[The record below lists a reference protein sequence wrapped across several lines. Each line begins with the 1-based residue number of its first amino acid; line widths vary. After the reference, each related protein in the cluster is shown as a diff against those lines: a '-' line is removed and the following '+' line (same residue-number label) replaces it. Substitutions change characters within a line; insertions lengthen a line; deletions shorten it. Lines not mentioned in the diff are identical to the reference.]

1 MKSPYHIIKCQC
13 TKKQRAFFFFQEQN
27 WLFYLWNSTY
37 LFFHKAHQFQH
48 CIIQQP
54 AFHTETKPHLI
65 WPSPH
70 WSRDVRDKSQHR
82 IWASLFRFQRG
93 LPCATLRVLS
103 TFQGIHQ
110 WAAEPPFGLEHKQT
124 QHQHR
129 ETVSD
134 SKPEKQFIFSIW
146 KLVYQDNDLQPW

>member
-1 MKSPYHIIKCQC
+1 MHQKAKG
-13 TKKQRAFFFFQEQN
+13 RFFFLGRNKAGFFTYETAHSFSFISPPISALYCSAIGISYRDQTSLDLTLTSLEQRHM
-27 WLFYLWNSTY
+27 W
-37 LFFHKAHQFQH
+37 
-48 CIIQQP
+48 
-54 AFHTETKPHLI
+54 
-65 WPSPH
+65 
-70 WSRDVRDKSQHR
+70 DKSQHR
-82 IWASLFRFQRG
+82 IWASLFRFQWA

-146 KLVYQDNDLQPW
+146 KLMYQDNDLQPR